1 MSSLFNDG
9 CGCDGKTESA
19 ENTKCNSCICKLLSQ
34 LDNRNVGDFC
44 TMGSRQRLLIKNKG
58 AAQPV
63 SLDGSG
69 VPTEFT
75 LEKFDNENCCAVFS
89 FETMTGTSP
98 VTTVRRTFI
107 EDCRS
112 IAGIA
117 CLGEAGT
124 TGTF

>member
-9 CGCDGKTESA
+9 CGCSGKTESA
-19 ENTKCNSCICKLLSQ
+19 NTKCKGCVCELLAQ
-34 LDNRNVGDFC
+34 LDDRRVSDFC
-44 TMGSRQRLLIKNKG
+44 TNGGRQRLLIKNKG

-63 SLDGSG
+63 SLDGTG

-75 LEKFDNENCCAVFS
+75 LENFDRDNCCAVFS
-89 FETMTGTSP
+89 FEMMTGTSP

-117 CLGEAGT
+117 CLGEEGT
-124 TGTF
+124 TGTL